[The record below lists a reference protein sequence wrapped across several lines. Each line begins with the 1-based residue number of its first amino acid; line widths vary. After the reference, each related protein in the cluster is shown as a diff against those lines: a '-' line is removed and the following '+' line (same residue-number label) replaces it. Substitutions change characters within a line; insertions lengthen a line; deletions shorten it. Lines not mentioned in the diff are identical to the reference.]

1 MSFLSKSDL
10 MDRELSEGTR
20 QKRKRIR
27 IIRIASFC
35 LAFLTVLFF
44 LRIVIKPSV
53 KKSTFQT
60 ATVETGNIEASITAS
75 GIVLPEFEETK
86 TSPVQSVIREIY
98 RNTGDE
104 VMEGDSML
112 ALDTR
117 FTISSLEKLR
127 DELNIK
133 KNNVR
138 QHELQLEKNLID
150 LRTRYEIKKL
160 QTDNMATGLEEE
172 KYLNSIGGGTQ
183 ERIEKA
189 ELNLKISRLELE
201 QIRQSIHNLE
211 KTIQAD
217 LLGLNYEIS
226 IQQKNVTELQ
236 VKLDQST
243 IKADKHGVITWINNQ
258 IGKNI
263 NQGDE
268 LVKIANLQS
277 YDVKGTISDIHA
289 SQLGIGKKVIVRL
302 NENTDL
308 RGEIVNVSP
317 SVSVNSIRFD
327 VSLENKSHALLR
339 PNLRVDVFVI
349 TSSEESVTRI
359 KNGPFYKGGI
369 KQMVF
374 VVQGNELIKRQVT
387 FREYNVDYVEI
398 VSGIIP
404 GEEVVI
410 SDISDYEKHKRLRI
424 NQQNGNMNIRSR
436 QAK

>member
-1 MSFLSKSDL
+1 
-10 MDRELSEGTR
+10 
-20 QKRKRIR
+20 
-27 IIRIASFC
+27 
-35 LAFLTVLFF
+35 
-44 LRIVIKPSV
+44 
-53 KKSTFQT
+53 
-60 ATVETGNIEASITAS
+60 
-75 GIVLPEFEETK
+75 
-86 TSPVQSVIREIY
+86 
-98 RNTGDE
+98 
-104 VMEGDSML
+104 MEGDSML

-117 FTISSLEKLR
+117 FTLSSLEKLR

-183 ERIEKA
+183 KRLEKA